1 MKKVNEF
8 YNSWLTGD
16 GVFTDLNAYDVPWKV
31 EDATENAKI
40 VASLN
45 FAYHG
50 NHSGDKNVSPVV
62 NKFIRD
68 EVATPRAKL
77 ADTLFIMYGDKWA
90 RLWDAMHAEYNPIEN
105 YDLHELETPAEI
117 THTITPAETTTTETP
132 AEITRT
138 LTPAE
143 TTTTET
149 PAETTRTLT
158 PAETTTTETP
168 AETTRT
174 ITPAETTT
182 TETPAET
189 TRTLTPA
196 ETTTTETPA
205 ETTRTVTP
213 AETTTT
219 ETPAETTKTIT
230 PAETTETV
238 KPAKTTVEN
247 GVSAFNSSG
256 YTDDTISTTT
266 GDVNDKGTNSLS
278 VDTAGSEK
286 NETDTAGNTKIEV
299 DTAGSDK
306 LAVDTAGSTK
316 IEVDTAGNEKLE
328 VDTAGNTKI
337 EVDAAGTDV
346 LTVQN
351 ERELYRHGNI
361 GIQSATDLLK
371 REIDLR
377 QWNYFNGVFNDIDTL
392 LTLSIY

>member
-1 MKKVNEF
+1 MMELTKVNEL
-8 YNSWLTGD
+8 YDQWLTGD
-16 GVFTDLNAYDVPWKV
+16 GVFTDLNAYDVPWKT
-31 EDATENAKI
+31 EDATENATIIK
-40 VASLN
+40 SLN

-62 NKFIRD
+62 HKFIKD
-68 EVATPRAKL
+68 EVTTPRAKL

-105 YDLHELETPAEI
+105 YDLHEVETPAEV
-117 THTITPAETTTTETP
+117 THTI
-132 AEITRT
+132 
-138 LTPAE
+138 
-143 TTTTET
+143 
-149 PAETTRTLT
+149 T

-189 TRTLTPA
+189 T
-196 ETTTTETPA
+196 
-205 ETTRTVTP
+205 
-213 AETTTT
+213 
-219 ETPAETTKTIT
+219 KTIT
-230 PAETTETV
+230 PAETTDTT
-238 KPAKTTVEN
+238 KPAKTVSEN
-247 GVSAFNSSG
+247 EVSAFNSSD
-256 YTDDTISTTT
+256 YVDNMKTTTT
-266 GDVNDKGTNSLS
+266 GDNNDKGTSVFT

-299 DTAGSDK
+299 DTAGS
-306 LAVDTAGSTK
+306 
-316 IEVDTAGNEKLE
+316 EKVE

-337 EVDAAGTDV
+337 EVDTAGSEKVEVDTAGNTKVEVDNAGTDV
-346 LTVQN
+346 FTVQN
-351 ERELYRHGNI
+351 DRELYRHGNI

-371 REIDLR
+371 REIELR

>member
-16 GVFTDLNAYDVPWKV
+16 GVFTDLNAFDVPWKV
-31 EDATENAKI
+31 EDVTENAKI

-77 ADTLFIMYGDKWA
+77 ADTLFIMYGDKWT

-117 THTITPAETTTTETP
+117 THTI
-132 AEITRT
+132 R
-138 LTPAE
+138 PAE

-174 ITPAETTT
+174 
-182 TETPAET
+182 
-189 TRTLTPA
+189 L
-196 ETTTTETPA
+196 
-205 ETTRTVTP
+205 
-213 AETTTT
+213 
-219 ETPAETTKTIT
+219 T

-238 KPAKTTVEN
+238 KPAKTTTEN
-247 GVSAFNSSG
+247 EISAFNSGS
-256 YTDDTISTTT
+256 YVDDTKSTTT
-266 GDVNDKGTNSLS
+266 GDVDDKGTTSLS

-306 LAVDTAGSTK
+306 LAVDTAG
-316 IEVDTAGNEKLE
+316 
-328 VDTAGNTKI
+328 NTKI
-337 EVDAAGTDV
+337 EVDAAGTDI

>member
-1 MKKVNEF
+1 MTKVNEF

-31 EDATENAKI
+31 EDVTENAKI

-68 EVATPRAKL
+68 DVTTPRAKL
-77 ADTLFIMYGDKWA
+77 ADTLFIMYGDKWS

-105 YDLHELETPAEI
+105 YDLHETETPAEI

-168 AETTRT
+168 AETTKT
-174 ITPAETTT
+174 I
-182 TETPAET
+182 
-189 TRTLTPA
+189 
-196 ETTTTETPA
+196 
-205 ETTRTVTP
+205 TP

-230 PAETTETV
+230 PAETTDTT
-238 KPAKTTVEN
+238 KPAKTVSEN
-247 GVSAFNSSG
+247 EVSAFNSGS
-256 YTDDTISTTT
+256 YVDNEKTTTT
-266 GDVNDKGTNSLS
+266 GDANDKGTSVFT
-278 VDTAGSEK
+278 VDTAGSESIDVDTAGNTK
-286 NETDTAGNTKIEV
+286 IEVDTAGSESIDVDTAGNTKIEV
-299 DTAGSDK
+299 DTAGSD
-306 LAVDTAGSTK
+306 
-316 IEVDTAGNEKLE
+316 
-328 VDTAGNTKI
+328 
-337 EVDAAGTDV
+337 V

-351 ERELYRHGNI
+351 DRELYRHGNI